1 MNLQSMLECTDVFAS
16 GLACLT
22 RLRE

>member
-1 MNLQSMLECTDVFAS
+1 MLECTDVFAS